1 MSNNPWKLIDS
12 KIQYN
17 NQWIRV
23 EEHDVINPNGGEG
36 IYGKVH
42 FKNVAVGVIPIDENG
57 NTWLVGQYRYPLDE
71 YSWEIPEGG
80 CPIGE
85 KELDAAKREL
95 KEETGLIAQ
104 KWDELLR
111 IHTSNSVSDE
121 RGVVFLAKDLF
132 QGKTEFEETEDL
144 KIRKLPLKEAI
155 QMVMDGKIT
164 DSISIAALLKL
175 NAMLSN
181 SKE

>member
-1 MSNNPWKLIDS
+1 MPINPWKLLKS
-12 KIQYN
+12 KIQYEN
-17 NQWIRV
+17 PWIKV
-23 EEHDVINPNGGEG
+23 EEHDVINPGGGMG

-42 FKNVAVGVIPIDENG
+42 FKNVAVGIVPVDDDG

-85 KELDAAKREL
+85 RELDAAKREL
-95 KEETGLIAQ
+95 REETGLFAAS
-104 KWDELLR
+104 WEELLR

-121 RGVVFLAKDLF
+121 RGVVYLAKELK
-132 QGKTEFEETEDL
+132 QGETDFEETEDL
-144 KIRKLPLKEAI
+144 KIRKLPISEAF

-175 NAMLSN
+175 KYLLD
-181 SKE
+181 KI